1 MPLSASAIVFSFQTE
16 ERRAEGITGAGTL
29 SQRPPVQG
37 AAQNPNPKRLTS
49 YYPEV
54 GLMSL

>member
-1 MPLSASAIVFSFQTE
+1 MPLSASAIVFFFQTE
-16 ERRAEGITGAGTL
+16 ERRAEGIKGAGKL
-29 SQRPPVQG
+29 SQHPPLQG

-49 YYPEV
+49 YYPKV